1 MIFCEWEN
9 FLDIFYSHM
18 FSTYDRNWKEIKPEA
33 REKNFVSDL
42 NKKGSEKN
50 GSSLIFIIKGNWN
63 EPYEILSCKISLDYF
78 LKLA

>member
-1 MIFCEWEN
+1 
-9 FLDIFYSHM
+9 M

-50 GSSLIFIIKGNWN
+50 GSSLIFIIKGN
-63 EPYEILSCKISLDYF
+63 
-78 LKLA
+78 